1 MIKLKLVDR
10 RNQEFEFAEGEH
22 FIGRGPYLEI
32 NDPKCSKRQAK
43 LVISEKKILLQSIGK
58 NPMSV
63 YSPQIG
69 WRKIA
74 KDQQTV
80 LHPGDTINLLLN
92 YYPYKILVENTE
104 KKDKEERF
112 IPDYNDSSQEAS
124 IIVEEVFS
132 TDQDPPPKNN
142 SSNPT
147 NGHKN
152 SSNNNNN
159 NTKHKVDIQ
168 DQSIDLNQS
177 FEPDSPQIANEEPIP
192 PPLFQTLNNNDKKTK
207 ERDFEE
213 KVKKEDELKKE
224 MDIKQRQDEINL
236 KNLERKKEEER
247 KQAQN
252 SPKKPFSIRH
262 SLFDQKNNTLSNDG
276 DLPPVKSSMFSLS
289 DKLSLTT
296 PPTSPKKASAVTP
309 SKNNG
314 NTSTSVVGQ
323 KRARE
328 SDTFDTQSTPTK
340 KPKTVISHVVSVFD
354 LEDNSSPAVPDT
366 AKLDVSKERQKQ
378 IEKDIYERKKREEE
392 DAKLALKLFEKEK
405 EAEERRKDEQFIASD
420 DDFEEEFGKN
430 KNNNKNKKSRSDTP
444 KQSKRRVIKD
454 ESSSISEVED
464 EISFDE
470 QHGSDDFYKR
480 NKKSAKNASTT
491 TTTKQAKPTTTVTK
505 KSKPSRDEESNSGS
519 ADIGKSPKKSTS
531 PNKANSPSKAKPT
544 TRSNKKTAK
553 PHSLKYDVDS
563 DDFQSKAE

>member
-1 MIKLKLVDR
+1 
-10 RNQEFEFAEGEH
+10 
-22 FIGRGPYLEI
+22 
-32 NDPKCSKRQAK
+32 
-43 LVISEKKILLQSIGK
+43 
-58 NPMSV
+58 
-63 YSPQIG
+63 
-69 WRKIA
+69 
-74 KDQQTV
+74 

-104 KKDKEERF
+104 KKDEERF

-142 SSNPT
+142 SNNPT

-177 FEPDSPQIANEEPIP
+177 FEEPDSPQIANEEPIP

-213 KVKKEDELKKE
+213 KVKKEEELKKE
-224 MDIKQRQDEINL
+224 MEIKQRQDEINL

-262 SLFDQKNNTLSNDG
+262 GLFDQKNNTLSNDG

-296 PPTSPKKASAVTP
+296 PPTSPNKASAVTP

-340 KPKTVISHVVSVFD
+340 KPKMVISHVVSVID

-366 AKLDVSKERQKQ
+366 ATLDVSKERQKQ
-378 IEKDIYERKKREEE
+378 IEKDIYE
-392 DAKLALKLFEKEK
+392 
-405 EAEERRKDEQFIASD
+405 
-420 DDFEEEFGKN
+420 
-430 KNNNKNKKSRSDTP
+430 
-444 KQSKRRVIKD
+444 V
-454 ESSSISEVED
+454 
-464 EISFDE
+464 
-470 QHGSDDFYKR
+470 
-480 NKKSAKNASTT
+480 
-491 TTTKQAKPTTTVTK
+491 
-505 KSKPSRDEESNSGS
+505 
-519 ADIGKSPKKSTS
+519 
-531 PNKANSPSKAKPT
+531 
-544 TRSNKKTAK
+544 RSN
-553 PHSLKYDVDS
+553 
-563 DDFQSKAE
+563 